1 MRRPYCKLNLDE
13 RRKLREESVWEP
25 FTSNS
30 VSQNNAR

>member
-1 MRRPYCKLNLDE
+1 MVRCYPHLNLDE